1 MPPRDIAQVLS
12 LLRWLLITVFVV
24 LAYVVLSYLAGVLA
38 PILTALG
45 IAYLLNP
52 ALERLVLRGASR
64 AVGAGLLLASFV
76 ALLAIAITFVAP
88 TVAHQLSEFVASL
101 PRFLTNL
108 SEWTKQHL
116 KLQLPKE
123 WQDYVASD
131 HLREALSDA
140 SGPLRDL
147 ASAAVGGIFSVL
159 AVLAELLLI
168 PVFSF
173 YFLTDWPNL
182 MRRLD
187 HVIPPRRRA
196 DVREIARDIDRVVAG
211 WVRGQAIVTTT
222 LAILYA
228 GGFTA
233 VGMPLS
239 LPIGLLVGALTVIP
253 FVGTFVGASIALL
266 VTLADGG
273 TLQTVGMV
281 AGVILCL
288 HLLEAA
294 VLTPKIVGHRVGL
307 SESGALLAVVAGG
320 KLLGF
325 VGVVLA
331 VPIAATTAVVVRY
344 AIRYY
349 EHTAFFGHE
358 SDADVVIT
366 PGMALI
372 MPGVVPGAKV
382 IESDPEAEIDPDPG
396 ELASAAVPPAALGVA
411 DAWLFDSELPLGPSG
426 PARPAPVPAA
436 PSALA
441 APAPPP
447 EPGEPAGPSAS
458 PEGAGPAGALRPG
471 GAPEPG

>member
-1 MPPRDIAQVLS
+1 MI
-12 LLRWLLITVFVV
+12 FVV
-24 LAYVVLSYLAGVLA
+24 LGYFVLSYLAAVLA
-38 PILTALG
+38 PILTAFG

-52 ALERLVLRGASR
+52 LLERLVKRGLSR
-64 AVGAGLLLASFV
+64 AVGAGLLLVTFV
-76 ALLAIAITFVAP
+76 AIVAIAITFFAP
-88 TVAHQLSEFVASL
+88 TVVHQLTEFVADL
-101 PRFLTNL
+101 PRFFDNL
-108 SEWTKQHL
+108 SVWTKQHL
-116 KLQLPKE
+116 NIQIPSDWKSYL
-123 WQDYVASD
+123 AGD
-131 HLREALSDA
+131 HLRETLGEA
-140 SGPLRDL
+140 SGPVREI
-147 ASAAVGGIFSVL
+147 ASAAVGGVFSVL
-159 AVLAELLLI
+159 GVLAEFLLV

-173 YFLTDWPNL
+173 YFLTDWPNIL
-182 MRRLD
+182 RRLD
-187 HVIPPRRRA
+187 HMVPPRRRA
-196 DVREIARDIDRVVAG
+196 DVREVARDIDRVVAG

-228 GGFTA
+228 AGFTA
-233 VGMPLS
+233 IGMPLS
-239 LPIGLLVGALTVIP
+239 LPIGLLVGGLTVIP

-273 TLQTVGMV
+273 SPGMLGMV

-331 VPIAATTAVVVRY
+331 VPIAATTAVLVRY
-344 AIRYY
+344 AIRFY

-382 IESDPEAEIDPDPG
+382 IGADRQPEVDSAPEPQLERSGPDSTAHP
-396 ELASAAVPPAALGVA
+396 
-411 DAWLFDSELPLGPSG
+411 WLFDAELPLGPSG
-426 PARPAPVPAA
+426 APRPAKPDD
-436 PSALA
+436 
-441 APAPPP
+441 
-447 EPGEPAGPSAS
+447 PG
-458 PEGAGPAGALRPG
+458 
-471 GAPEPG
+471 